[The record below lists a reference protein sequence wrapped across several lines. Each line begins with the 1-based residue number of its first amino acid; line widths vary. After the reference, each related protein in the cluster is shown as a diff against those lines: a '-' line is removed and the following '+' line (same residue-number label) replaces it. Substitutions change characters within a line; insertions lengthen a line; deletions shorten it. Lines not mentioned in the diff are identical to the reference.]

1 MNGLIFELTLGG
13 SIPSAAQIMNIDIS
27 CVDAAISIVLIVV
40 LADAALGNIDDSLK
54 GNIVVRICNQLNVT

>member
-1 MNGLIFELTLGG
+1 MNGLIFELTLGW

-40 LADAALGNIDDSLK
+40 SPMPRLGTLMIRLKETSSFGFAISLM
-54 GNIVVRICNQLNVT
+54 